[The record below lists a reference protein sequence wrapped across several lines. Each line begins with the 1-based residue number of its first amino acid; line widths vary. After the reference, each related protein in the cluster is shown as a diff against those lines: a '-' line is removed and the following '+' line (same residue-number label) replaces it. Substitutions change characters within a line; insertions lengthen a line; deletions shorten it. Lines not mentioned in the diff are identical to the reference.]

1 MKYRVHT
8 RSGAMYTLDT
18 EEGTWVR
25 RTPKSGQGIVGI
37 NTDRGELLPG
47 AELVITIGDRLEIDI
62 LNNGVPSWIR
72 TTPVVSA
79 EDIT

>member
-1 MKYRVHT
+1 MNYRVHT

-18 EEGTWVR
+18 EEGTWTR
-25 RTPKSGQGIVGI
+25 RTPNSGQGILGI
-37 NTDRGELLPG
+37 STDHGTLNPDAPLM
-47 AELVITIGDRLEIDI
+47 VTIGDRLYIDI
-62 LNNGVPSWIR
+62 LIDGQASFIL